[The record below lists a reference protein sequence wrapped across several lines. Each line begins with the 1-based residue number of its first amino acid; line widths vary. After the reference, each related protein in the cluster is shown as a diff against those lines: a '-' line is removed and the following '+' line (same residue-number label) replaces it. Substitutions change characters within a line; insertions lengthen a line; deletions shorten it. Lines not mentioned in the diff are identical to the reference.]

1 MPYISFHFS
10 ESDGL
15 MEMREKLYK
24 TVRIIHREYTGN
36 GRYPNVLLT
45 FTWFK

>member
-1 MPYISFHFS
+1 MPYISFHFHFS

-24 TVRIIHREYTGN
+24 NVRIIHWIQEEDMTIIN
-36 GRYPNVLLT
+36 ILLSH
-45 FTWFK
+45 